1 MTRRKEMNKGRFIGG
16 IICLALAALLGV
28 LNSTL
33 PADKLMFQVGEE
45 NMTWIPPVILGIVGI
60 ALLATAGGGR
70 QQAKTQATR
79 PEVAIDPAKAD
90 LNKRLEMIGWGCF
103 LIMLG
108 GFILVPHTVVAKG
121 FWSIGVG
128 IIMLGLNAARY
139 FLKIKMSGFTTFLG
153 VIALIGGILQ
163 LMGLE
168 AIEGAFLLII
178 LGAFLLV
185 KPWFDKRQLFG
196 KAEEA

>member
-1 MTRRKEMNKGRFIGG
+1 MNKGLLIGG
-16 IICLALAALLGV
+16 IACLALAALMGV
-28 LNSTL
+28 LYFAL
-33 PADKLMFQVGEE
+33 PPDKIMYMVGDQ
-45 NMTWIPPVILGIVGI
+45 NVPWVPAVVFGIVGI
-60 ALLATAGGGR
+60 VLLVAAMSGRRRTVTTA
-70 QQAKTQATR
+70 AR
-79 PEVAIDPAKAD
+79 PEPVLDPKKAE
-90 LNKRLEMIGWGCF
+90 LNKRLEAIGWACF

-108 GFILVPHTVVAKG
+108 GFMLVPHTVVAKG

-128 IIMLGLNAARY
+128 VIMLGLNAARY
-139 FLKIKMSGFTTFLG
+139 LNGIRMSGFTTFLG
-153 VIALIGGILQ
+153 VISVIGGILQ

-185 KPWFDKRQLFG
+185 KPWFDKRKLFG

>member
-1 MTRRKEMNKGRFIGG
+1 MNKGRFVGG

-28 LNSTL
+28 LNLTL
-33 PADKLMFQVGEE
+33 PADKLMFAMGDE
-45 NMTWIPPVILGIVGI
+45 NMPWVPVAALGVVGLV
-60 ALLATAGGGR
+60 LLVTAGFGGQR
-70 QQAKTQATR
+70 AGTPVPKK
-79 PEVAIDPAKAD
+79 EIIIDEEKAA
-90 LNKRLEMIGWGCF
+90 LNKRLETIGWGCF

-108 GFILVPHTVVAKG
+108 GFMLVPNTVIAKG

-139 FLKIKMSGFTTFLG
+139 FNNIRMSGFTTFLG
-153 VIALIGGILQ
+153 VISLIGGVLQ

-168 AIEGAFLLII
+168 VIEGAFLLII

-196 KAEEA
+196 KAEQA

>member
-1 MTRRKEMNKGRFIGG
+1 MNKGRFIGG

>member
-1 MTRRKEMNKGRFIGG
+1 MNKSRLIWG
-16 IICLALAALLGV
+16 IICLTLAALLGV
-28 LNSTL
+28 LNVVL
-33 PADKLMFQVGEE
+33 PADELMFMVDDV
-45 NMTWIPPVILGIVGI
+45 NRPYVPPIILGILGI
-60 ALLATAGGGR
+60 ALLATAGKGKKDTA
-70 QQAKTQATR
+70 QAAHIDEEK
-79 PEVAIDPAKAD
+79 VA
-90 LNKRLEMIGWGCF
+90 LNKRLEAIGWGCF

-108 GFILVPHTVVAKG
+108 GFILVPHTAVAKG

-128 IIMLGLNAARY
+128 VIMLGLNAARY

-153 VIALIGGILQ
+153 IISLLGGILQ
-163 LMGLE
+163 LLGLE

-178 LGAFLLV
+178 LGVFLLV